1 MKQICIQLTDEQHA
15 KLIEKLQRG
24 SKDNLEEGILSGF
37 SITLEE
43 AFPGVTSLLVNM
55 NGELDL
61 GVVKWEIN

>member
-1 MKQICIQLTDEQHA
+1 MKQICIQLTDDQHA
-15 KLIEKLQRG
+15 KLIKKLHG
-24 SKDNLEEGILSGF
+24 GNKDNLEHGMLSGF

-61 GVVKWEIN
+61 GDVKWEII